1 MNLRRVFIAG
11 TIQGANNYLRID
23 DQGYR
28 EQIPALVRSRFPEA
42 ECFDPSL
49 EVTRQLADPTTLS
62 VISKLI
68 GDAPRVIDLE
78 SLPAELAALRKTFSE
93 MTREAAKCDLCI
105 AFLPGR
111 TLSMGTAMEM
121 QAAFSA
127 GVPIA
132 TVTSLI
138 DNLAVMSVSSWVVR
152 DLAALAELL
161 DGLDVEPASS

>member
-1 MNLRRVFIAG
+1 MNRVHMNLRRVFVAG
-11 TIQGANNYLRID
+11 TIQGANADLRID

-28 EQIPALVRSRFPEA
+28 GQIAALVRSRSPEA
-42 ECFDPSL
+42 ECFDPSA
-49 EVTRQLADPTTLS
+49 EVTRRLADPATLS
-62 VISKLI
+62 VIGKLI
-68 GDAPRVIDLE
+68 GDAPRVLDLG
-78 SLPAELAALRKTFSE
+78 SLPAELAALRETFNE

-132 TVTSLI
+132 TVTSLV

-152 DLAALAELL
+152 DLDALAELL
-161 DGLDVEPASS
+161 DGLI

>member
-1 MNLRRVFIAG
+1 MDLRRVFIAG
-11 TIQGANNYLRID
+11 TIQGSNSDLRID

-28 EQIPALVRSRFPEA
+28 EQIATLVRSRFPEA

-62 VISKLI
+62 VIGKLI
-68 GDAPRVIDLE
+68 GDAPRVLDLG
-78 SLPAELAALRKTFSE
+78 SLPPELTALREKFNE

-121 QAAFSA
+121 QSAFSA

-132 TVTSLI
+132 TVTSLV
-138 DNLAVMSVSSWVVR
+138 DNLAVMSVSSWVVH
-152 DLAALAELL
+152 DLEALAELL
-161 DGLDVEPASS
+161 DGFLKD